1 MVPRN
6 IPGLRP
12 RRGRLAAISASSL
25 VAASFALA
33 LLPLAAFA
41 NTGNVSATEDCQTW
55 SAQVVLDNNVRLD
68 HLVDVVVSKSFTDI
82 GHPGFTGLSV
92 DTTKSGPKT
101 IWGPFTGTAPFT
113 GTVKLVIHNPNGSV
127 ENTYSKAIAPA
138 TCNTPTISTKLSE
151 SSITVPGK
159 VHDTAEL
166 SNATATAGGTVKYT
180 AYIDNECSLGAR
192 SAGTKTVTNGD
203 VPDSNSLDFTSA
215 DTVYWQA
222 EYSGDAK
229 NTRAES
235 SCRDETLVI
244 HKAAD
249 SGATQATPTTGVVGT
264 TATFGDTAT
273 ISKAF
278 EPSGKVSF
286 GLYSDSA
293 CTSAVSGVSGSG
305 TISNGAAAFS
315 TSWTPA
321 DAGVYYWKAS
331 YAGDD
336 NNKGFTLCGGANEA
350 VTVSAAVVPTPVP
363 TPVATPVPASGAL
376 AASTTAPALPRAG
389 HPTVLA
395 PASSGSDTFRNIAL
409 VLLVLAGSAA
419 LATRFVFSKAG
430 KAHN

>member
-12 RRGRLAAISASSL
+12 HRGRLAAISASSL

-33 LLPLAAFA
+33 VLPLAASA
-41 NTGNVSATEDCQTW
+41 HSGDVSATENCQTW
-55 SAQVVLDNNVRLD
+55 SAKVDLNNNVSST
-68 HLVDVVVSKSFTDI
+68 HLVDVVVSPSF
-82 GHPGFTGLSV
+82 GHEGFTGKSF
-92 DTTKSGPKT
+92 DTTTKSGPTT
-101 IWGPFTGTAPFT
+101 IWGPYTGKAPLT
-113 GTVKLVIHNPNGSV
+113 GTVTLTIHMPDGSV
-127 ENTYSKAIAPA
+127 ENTSSQTIALPS
-138 TCNTPTISTKLSE
+138 TCSTPTISTKLSE

-159 VHDTAEL
+159 VHDSAEL
-166 SNATATAGGTVKYT
+166 SDATATAGGTVKYT

-244 HKAAD
+244 NKAAD
-249 SGATQATPTTGVVGT
+249 KGATQATPTTGVVGT

-286 GLYSDSA
+286 GLYSDAA
-293 CTSAVSGVSGSG
+293 CTKAVSGVSGSG
-305 TISNGAAAFS
+305 TISDSAATFS

-321 DAGVYYWKAS
+321 AAGVYYWKAS

-336 NNKGFTLCGGANEA
+336 NNDGFTLCGGANET
-350 VTVSAAVVPTPVP
+350 VTVTAAPVP
-363 TPVATPVPASGAL
+363 TPIPTPVVTPVPAGGAL

-389 HPTVLA
+389 HPPVLA
-395 PASSGSDTFRNIAL
+395 AASSGNDAVRNISLA
-409 VLLVLAGSAA
+409 LLVLAGATS
-419 LATRFVFSKAG
+419 LATRFVFSKSG